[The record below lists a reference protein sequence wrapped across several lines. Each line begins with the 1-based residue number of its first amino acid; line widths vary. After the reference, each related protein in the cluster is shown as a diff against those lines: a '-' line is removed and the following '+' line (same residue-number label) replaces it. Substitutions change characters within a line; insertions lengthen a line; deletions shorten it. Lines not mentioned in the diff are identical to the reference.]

1 VNLWAE
7 TAARV
12 KRWEGMA
19 LVVVALACLGFQLR
33 LPSSM
38 PTDAD
43 YQALASVIEQE
54 FQPGDVVLLA
64 PWWIERAR
72 IFVPEKVPVVG
83 YYGSDGDDLR
93 QHKRIWLI
101 ANPSLPK
108 FSWSGFMASFSRA
121 RTKSGQE
128 RSFGPLSL
136 TRFTNGRARELRF
149 SAAQSLGQARVYLEG
164 PQGQQPC
171 AFSGRSWRC
180 PNGGEVVEEWR
191 ELHFEPHRCLRFYP
205 PGGPAKLVAEFA
217 NVPATD
223 TLQLI
228 TGYAWERGYYRNE
241 GPSDFGVEVNGD
253 AQVTKLLP
261 GVEKVYRVDRQNT
274 AAGTVRAWV
283 QADNPS
289 NREVCFE
296 LLGFG
301 PEGT

>member
-7 TAARV
+7 TATRV
-12 KRWEGMA
+12 KRWEGLA
-19 LVVVALACLGFQLR
+19 LVVVALACLGFQLK
-33 LPSSM
+33 LPSAM
-38 PTDAD
+38 PSEAD
-43 YQALASVIEQE
+43 YQALAGVIDQE
-54 FQPGDVVLLA
+54 SQPGDVVLLA

-72 IFVPEKVPVVG
+72 IFVPDKVPVVG
-83 YYGSDGDDLR
+83 YFGSDGDDLR
-93 QHKRIWLI
+93 QHRRIWLV
-101 ANPSLPK
+101 ANASLPK
-108 FSWSGFMASFSRA
+108 FSWSGFMESFGRG
-121 RTKSGQE
+121 RTQAGQE

-136 TRFTNGRARELRF
+136 KLFTNGRARPLLF
-149 SAAQSLGQARVYLEG
+149 SAATSLGQARVYLEG

-171 AFSGRSWRC
+171 ALSGRSWRC

-205 PGGPAKLVAEFA
+205 PGGPTKLVAEFA